1 MLLETVIPGGVAFF
15 LGVGGIITGAMRLV
29 GLFTDPYIAVLVWML
44 TSTALTIA
52 LRPIAMRYLG
62 GDFSLA
68 MTNEDAE
75 AMGQVVTVVEPLTED
90 DSGRIRFRG
99 ATWDAR
105 TTEGRLPKGSE
116 ARILYRD
123 NLTWVV
129 EPVDHTAIDEE
140 LSDAIDDA
148 DKADRS
154 SSESSAPEDS
164 PQTSNRDASRS
175 AS

>member
-123 NLTWVV
+123 NLTWIV
-129 EPVDHTAIDEE
+129 EPVDHAAIDEE
-140 LSDAIDDA
+140 LSDAIDADA
-148 DKADRS
+148 KASDAS
-154 SSESSAPEDS
+154 NQDESPR
-164 PQTSNRDASRS
+164 PPNRDASRN